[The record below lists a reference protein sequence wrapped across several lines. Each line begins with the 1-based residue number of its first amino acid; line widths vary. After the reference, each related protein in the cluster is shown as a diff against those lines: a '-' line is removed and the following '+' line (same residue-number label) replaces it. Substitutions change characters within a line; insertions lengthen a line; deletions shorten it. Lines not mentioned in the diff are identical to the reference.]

1 MWGYRSNSFVRSIF
15 KEANVSDSDR
25 KKMVLVVDDSPENI
39 DLLGDVLNRD
49 YDIKVALNGEKALK
63 IAGSDIPPD
72 IILLDIMM
80 PGMDGYEV
88 CRRLKS
94 DAKTQDIPVIF
105 VSSMDEVEDET
116 KGLEVGAIDYI
127 TKPIRPPI
135 VQARV
140 RSQIE
145 LKQARESLKN
155 QNEILEQRV
164 EERTREVL
172 DLQQVEFELRA
183 AQEKVENELNIA
195 AQIQRSILPSNF
207 PAFPE
212 HREFDLYA
220 MMQPAR
226 EVGGDFYDFFMIDNE
241 HLALIIADV
250 SDKGVPAALFTMI
263 SRTTIRSIVRQRKSP
278 SQTLAETNDLLCEGN
293 DTGMFV
299 TVFLAYYHLP
309 SGGLTYANGGHNP
322 ALLFGPNG
330 ASKKLDLKH
339 GPALGVRPGSTYG
352 EHIVTL
358 APQQI
363 LVLYTDGVTEASSP
377 QEELFGLDR
386 FTRLVCSYE
395 RLKLS
400 QMINHI
406 DKDLKKFQQGN
417 QFDDITVLALKR
429 KV

>member
-1 MWGYRSNSFVRSIF
+1 MRYII
-15 KEANVSDSDR
+15 KEANVSDGDR

-63 IAGSDIPPD
+63 IAGSEIPPD

-94 DAKTQDIPVIF
+94 DARTQDIPVIF
-105 VSSMDEVEDET
+105 VSSMGEVEDET

-207 PAFPE
+207 PVFPE

-220 MMQPAR
+220 MMQPVR

-241 HLALIIADV
+241 HLAVIIADV

-278 SQTLAETNDLLCEGN
+278 AQTLAETNDLLCEGN

-309 SGGLTYANGGHNP
+309 SGRLIYANGGHNP

-330 ASKKLDLKH
+330 ANKKLDFKH
-339 GPALGVRPGSTYG
+339 GPALGVRPGLTYK
-352 EHIVTL
+352 EDMEALV
-358 APQQI
+358 PEQI